1 MLRCSFESDSD
12 ILNDALLCGLII
24 GTASCRSQPPALANP
39 CRDCNFSIH
48 TLTLCCQQP
57 CRYSRVMPLRLRKH
71 EGFRMS
77 SYTSRLQRHLK
88 NHAKQLRSAADIR
101 HSEALDVAATDF
113 GFSGWKQATAH
124 MAMAEQRIGDAP
136 ASFASEIARLAA
148 ELRALPGY
156 PYRLENRTGV
166 RFEPTDRQQT
176 EAVARRLVLLQL
188 FEDIHAPKGLCHS
201 SSARLWLRAP
211 MLFEDAAEVCH
222 GAPWKIRRLSI
233 ALTTEPKSAENGWLH
248 DRSPTPEIARLTIIE
263 YLHALHSISV
273 IRSLS
278 GSPEE
283 VIEHPGFKEF
293 AGFALNAL
301 LVSKEPE
308 EPLLKLLEYAGISA
322 WVQPTPGFVDPK
334 RLYWIGRQESE
345 KPQINEGVSMM
356 IGSPLHPR
364 LRRPLNSLS
373 HENHQELS
381 AVLTRLG
388 RLVQGRAGLER
399 KLSEIRETLASWM
412 ALEAGSQE
420 RAGDCYFGKPRAY
433 RAVLFLAPAEE
444 RDSRTAI
451 QAIRDFIE
459 AGYEHCTPR
468 SQLLR
473 HVLQLQQRFDRWME
487 QTAGHW
493 MRTTHKLPMDS
504 IGLVAV
510 DPKHEI
516 SIDSEAV
523 WKQTEIMGGS
533 REANLIA
540 AVRPY
545 LFKSWKEEEEGMGY
559 EFNAADPDS
568 EQSILEHL
576 HDLVFYRYTG
586 EALTRSQYEKEVR
599 KAFYFEPDYIWF
611 KQRMIR

>member
-1 MLRCSFESDSD
+1 
-12 ILNDALLCGLII
+12 
-24 GTASCRSQPPALANP
+24 
-39 CRDCNFSIH
+39 
-48 TLTLCCQQP
+48 
-57 CRYSRVMPLRLRKH
+57 
-71 EGFRMS
+71 MS